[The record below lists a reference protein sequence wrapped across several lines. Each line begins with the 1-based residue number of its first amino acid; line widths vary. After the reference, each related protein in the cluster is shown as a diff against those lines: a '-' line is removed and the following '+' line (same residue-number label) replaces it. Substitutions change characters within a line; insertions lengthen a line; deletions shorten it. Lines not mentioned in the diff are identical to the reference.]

1 VCVTLDSLAKA
12 LGARILTADG
22 GGPRAIER
30 VYAGD
35 RMSDLLNHASP
46 TTLIATNLAT
56 AQLVRAVALLDGSA
70 VCLLNAIVPG
80 PELLRA
86 AANSGTV
93 LMVSP
98 FDMFETCGRLYDCLR
113 RERSASPS

>member
-1 VCVTLDSLAKA
+1 MCLTLDTLAKA
-12 LGARILTADG
+12 LGARILTASG
-22 GGPRAIER
+22 NGPRIIER

-35 RMSDLLNHASP
+35 RMSDLLNHASA
-46 TTLIATNLAT
+46 TTLITTNLAT

-70 VCLLNAIVPG
+70 VCLLNAIVPE

-86 AANSGTV
+86 AASSGTV

-113 RERSASPS
+113 RERSASPA